1 MCTDSN
7 SVGRKKQRVGNL
19 IGKGFSCRERTCRI
33 ETDLSRKK
41 INLLKIFLLMGGG
54 YEVTLVFFFYVM
66 FIGKVA
72 IGKARCLLNI
82 VFLHLTVQFRP
93 FP

>member
-1 MCTDSN
+1 MSDRSRPN
-7 SVGRKKQRVGNL
+7 SVIITLYSALNKKLNKYKFLMARQQSRK
-19 IGKGFSCRERTCRI
+19 
-33 ETDLSRKK
+33 KK

-82 VFLHLTVQFRP
+82 VF
-93 FP
+93 

>member
-1 MCTDSN
+1 
-7 SVGRKKQRVGNL
+7 
-19 IGKGFSCRERTCRI
+19 
-33 ETDLSRKK
+33 
-41 INLLKIFLLMGGG
+41 MGGG

-82 VFLHLTVQFRP
+82 VF
-93 FP
+93 

>member
-1 MCTDSN
+1 MSDRSRPN
-7 SVGRKKQRVGNL
+7 SVIITLYSALNKKLNKYKFLMARQQSRK
-19 IGKGFSCRERTCRI
+19 
-33 ETDLSRKK
+33 KK

-54 YEVTLVFFFYVM
+54 YEVTFVFFFYVM

-82 VFLHLTVQFRP
+82 VF
-93 FP
+93 

>member
-1 MCTDSN
+1 
-7 SVGRKKQRVGNL
+7 
-19 IGKGFSCRERTCRI
+19 
-33 ETDLSRKK
+33 
-41 INLLKIFLLMGGG
+41 MGGG

>member
-1 MCTDSN
+1 MSDRSRPN
-7 SVGRKKQRVGNL
+7 SVIINLYSPLNKKLNIYKFLMARQQ
-19 IGKGFSCRERTCRI
+19 
-33 ETDLSRKK
+33 SRKK

>member
-1 MCTDSN
+1 MSDRSRPN
-7 SVGRKKQRVGNL
+7 SVIITLYSALNKKLNKYKFLMARQQ
-19 IGKGFSCRERTCRI
+19 
-33 ETDLSRKK
+33 SRKNK
-41 INLLKIFLLMGGG
+41 PFKDISFNGGG

-82 VFLHLTVQFRP
+82 VF
-93 FP
+93 

>member
-1 MCTDSN
+1 MSDRSRPN
-7 SVGRKKQRVGNL
+7 SVIITIYSALNKKLNKYKFLMARQQSRK
-19 IGKGFSCRERTCRI
+19 
-33 ETDLSRKK
+33 KK

-54 YEVTLVFFFYVM
+54 YEVTLVFFFYEM

-82 VFLHLTVQFRP
+82 VF
-93 FP
+93 